1 MSLNIKHPEAHKLA
15 QELANE
21 TGETMTAAVIQA
33 MRERLEAVR
42 RCRKRDKMLTA
53 IHSISKRSAE
63 LLQGP
68 YIDHADFLYDEHG
81 LPK

>member
-15 QELANE
+15 QELAEE

-33 MRERLEAVR
+33 MRERLESVR
-42 RCRKRDKMLTA
+42 RSRKQDAMFEAL
-53 IHSISKRSAE
+53 HEISKRSAE
-63 LLQGP
+63 LLKGP
-68 YIDHADFLYDEHG
+68 SIDHAELLYDEHG